1 MKSLKQIK
9 WDLLVKK
16 YSQVGD
22 ALGKGID
29 SGILETVVALN
40 ALGINTRQSCEGHMK
55 YGVASPWVDVENSDQ
70 KKIKLG
76 LDEAEK
82 VYRMAEELEKT
93 KGIRDPEVRKL
104 YDKYH
109 DIRNKVVIINL
120 RVVKKLMGLLEGFYC
135 ERFVAFD
142 RGLYIRTFGDGGG
155 RLSSKGEVIQAVRSR
170 GLKLIKLREYQ
181 EEMKDFTQFLRDRYF
196 GEDTK

>member
-155 RLSSKGEVIQAVRSR
+155 RLRCFHCCFAVHQNSFMKWFQLFGAQRRIQW
-170 GLKLIKLREYQ
+170 
-181 EEMKDFTQFLRDRYF
+181 T
-196 GEDTK
+196 